1 MARASA
7 VESVGGFGPDQIP
20 SQRLRH
26 AVEKLNSPR
35 INTMQTLKSLF
46 ITLLVLGGAF
56 LAYDYFLAPPED
68 KMVFKQ
74 PLASKS
80 PDAETPAVV
89 STAPVAPPTS
99 QAAPPPAPPAPVNPA
114 PAPMPAPAPVATTP
128 VISPDA
134 FTPPALP
141 SVEQATANWTRLP
154 ATAFPRQVKLILPVA
169 FKASYG
175 STQMPVGS
183 EVTALSLENGLLVLS
198 PTPTSAARASVSV
211 DSTDLKASITT
222 AYNAWRE
229 RRIEE
234 ARIAWK
240 NRDRSPAVSAASQVS
255 ADGKPAVSADGT
267 CPLLLASMRAGMVTE
282 VTPNSITRWGTPE
295 QGEHNGKPC
304 WVVSVE
310 YDAQTLFGKFST
322 IAVAKVV
329 DGRVAGWFYK
339 GSGEQVP

>member
-1 MARASA
+1 M
-7 VESVGGFGPDQIP
+7 
-20 SQRLRH
+20 RH
-26 AVEKLNSPR
+26 AVEKLNSPK

-46 ITLLVLGGAF
+46 ITVLVLGGAF

-74 PLASKS
+74 PEATKS
-80 PDAETPAVV
+80 PDAETPAVA
-89 STAPVAPPTS
+89 STAPITPPL
-99 QAAPPPAPPAPVNPA
+99 QAAPPPAPVVPA
-114 PAPMPAPAPVATTP
+114 PAPMPAPAPVVTAP
-128 VISPDA
+128 VTSPDA

-141 SVEQATANWTRLP
+141 SVDQATANWTRLP
-154 ATAFPRQVKLILPVA
+154 ATAFPRQVKLVLPVA

-183 EVTALSLENGLLVLS
+183 EVTALSLENGLLVLA
-198 PTPTSAARASVSV
+198 PTPTAAARASVSIN
-211 DSTDLKASITT
+211 STDLKTSITT

-240 NRDRSPAVSAASQVS
+240 NRDRSPVASSRPQIS
-255 ADGKPAVSADGT
+255 ADGKPEMSVDGT

-282 VTPNSITRWGTPE
+282 VTPTSITRWGTPE

>member
-1 MARASA
+1 
-7 VESVGGFGPDQIP
+7 
-20 SQRLRH
+20 
-26 AVEKLNSPR
+26 
-35 INTMQTLKSLF
+35 MQTLKSLF
-46 ITLLVLGGAF
+46 ITVLVLGGAF

-74 PLASKS
+74 PAAAKSSETGAQANVASTV
-80 PDAETPAVV
+80 PTVPQTP
-89 STAPVAPPTS
+89 
-99 QAAPPPAPPAPVNPA
+99 QAAPPPPPPAPVNVA
-114 PAPMPAPAPVATTP
+114 PVPMPAPAPVATAPTP
-128 VISPDA
+128 SPDA

-141 SVEQATANWTRLP
+141 TVEQATANWTRIP
-154 ATAFPRQVKLILPVA
+154 ASAFPRQVKLVLPVA

-175 STQMPVGS
+175 STQMPMGS
-183 EVTALSLENGLLVLS
+183 EVTALSLENGLLVLA
-198 PTPTSAARASVSV
+198 PTPTGAARASVSIN
-211 DSTDLKASITT
+211 STDLKGTITT

-240 NRDRSPAVSAASQVS
+240 NRDRSPVVAAKPQVS
-255 ADGKPAVSADGT
+255 ADGKPEMSADGT

-282 VTPNSITRWGTPE
+282 VTPKSITRWGTPE

-322 IAVAKVV
+322 TAVAKVV
-329 DGRVAGWFYK
+329 DGRVAGWYYK